1 MAMIL
6 RRALKLLRPGGLA
19 IFQVPTYA
27 PDYHF
32 NLDDYLRSTPPLSG
46 VEMHY
51 LPQSAL
57 FEIVDEAGGRVV
69 ELVEDGSIDFP
80 RAFSNVVVVTKK

>member
-1 MAMIL
+1 
-6 RRALKLLRPGGLA
+6 
-19 IFQVPTYA
+19 
-27 PDYHF
+27 
-32 NLDDYLRSTPPLSG
+32 
-46 VEMHY
+46 MHY

-69 ELVEDGSIDFP
+69 ELVEDGSIDLP

>member
-1 MAMIL
+1 
-6 RRALKLLRPGGLA
+6 
-19 IFQVPTYA
+19 
-27 PDYHF
+27 
-32 NLDDYLRSTPPLSG
+32 
-46 VEMHY
+46 MHY